1 MPYSKINH
9 SHSYKKS
16 LDYVLNGEGH
26 DGSERRNLLVFP
38 VGLKD
43 DSVESFYSQF
53 DKLMCRKSNQNNI
66 NETRTGIISFSSSEL
81 DPDAPESPYI
91 AAQIAIDICRTGFD
105 GYPCVVAIQND
116 NLGHKLHMHLT
127 WANVHSETG
136 RGFTDD
142 MTDFRHLREV
152 TNQVCPKY
160 ITVDDGSKSRERAG
174 AGYRGMLERN
184 EEIKRQNENLPAD
197 QQKPLKYIWR
207 EDVKERVLK
216 SMKGIKSY
224 KDFSDNLLQNGV
236 RVEFI
241 ETKKKGL
248 FFRYILEDI
257 SKFNGNIPAINLH
270 ARSYRLG
277 PEYDVEAVDN
287 EIEKNNKG
295 LGTPD
300 NLEPESAQ
308 LFRHPSQSFVMPS
321 AQDGAEVGSAIA
333 SKISSVSEI
342 TSNDN
347 ADDAKQAKPRR
358 HSSKTRGKVEKS
370 SHQEQMEESTTTHA
384 RKLPRREQQEINRM
398 ISVLNEDAANIKE
411 EISGDIILFE
421 LMPKKRNPRRP

>member
-26 DGSERRNLLVFP
+26 DGSEYRNLLVFP

-43 DSVESFYSQF
+43 DTAESFYSQF
-53 DKLMCRKSNQNNI
+53 DKLMCKKSNQKNI
-66 NETRTGIISFSSSEL
+66 NETRTGIISFSTSEL

-127 WANVHSETG
+127 WVNVHIETG
-136 RGFTDD
+136 KGFTDE
-142 MTDFRHLREV
+142 MTDFRHLRKV
-152 TNQVCPKY
+152 TNLVCPKY

-174 AGYRGMLERN
+174 AGYRGMIERN

-248 FFRYILEDI
+248 FFRYILEDT
-257 SKFNGNIPAINLH
+257 SKFNGNIPATNLH

-277 PEYDVEAVDN
+277 PEFDVDAVDA
-287 EIEKNNKG
+287 EIERNNTG
-295 LGTPD
+295 LGLPD
-300 NLEPESAQ
+300 KSEPISAQ
-308 LFRHPSQSFVMPS
+308 HSRHQSQAFVMPS

-333 SKISSVSEI
+333 SKICSVSE
-342 TSNDN
+342 TSSINME
-347 ADDAKQAKPRR
+347 DDDEPEQPRR
-358 HSSKTRGKVEKS
+358 RSNKTKGKVSVPVQPEQEEKTKAFR
-370 SHQEQMEESTTTHA
+370 E

-398 ISVLNEDAANIKE
+398 INVLNEDAASIEE
-411 EISGDIILFE
+411 EISGLFQ
-421 LMPKKRNPRRP
+421 